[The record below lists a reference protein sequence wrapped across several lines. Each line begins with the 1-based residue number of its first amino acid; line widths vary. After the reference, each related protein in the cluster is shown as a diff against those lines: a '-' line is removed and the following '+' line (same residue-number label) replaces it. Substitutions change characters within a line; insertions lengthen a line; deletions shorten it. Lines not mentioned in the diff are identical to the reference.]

1 MVGIVEHRK
10 NRPADDI
17 GAVLARDPDHFGE
30 PVPIGIF
37 VVVEHGHIFGRR
49 RRAAGIRE
57 GAVIG
62 VGLAAA
68 RLDDAGERQAER
80 SRHLLDNRR
89 AGTAFGIIVDDDD
102 VERAGVIQSLDMGEQ
117 LAQPIGTAERRHAQT
132 DMRRR
137 RLGHGAETLRVIGPL
152 SVRPVRV
159 SNRKIACGLV
169 MR

>member
-1 MVGIVEHRK
+1 MVGIIEHRK
-10 NRPADDI
+10 DRSADDI
-17 GAVLARDPDHFGE
+17 GAVLAGDPDHFGE

-37 VVVEHGHIFGRR
+37 VVVEHGHVFGRR
-49 RRAAGIRE
+49 RRAAGMHE

-68 RLDDAGERQAER
+68 RLDDAGERQTER
-80 SRHLLDNRR
+80 PRHLLDNRS
-89 AGTAFGIIVDDDD
+89 AGMPFGIVVDDDD
-102 VERAGVIQSLDMGEQ
+102 VDRAGIVQPLDMRKQ
-117 LAQPIGTAERRHAQT
+117 FAQALGTAERRHAQT
-132 DMRRR
+132 HIWRRQ
-137 RLGHGAETLRVIGPL
+137 LGHGAETLRVIGPL

>member
-10 NRPADDI
+10 DRSADDI
-17 GAVLARDPDHFGE
+17 GAVCARDPDHFRE
-30 PVPIGIF
+30 PVRIGIF
-37 VVVEHGHIFGRR
+37 VVVEHGHVIGGRR
-49 RRAAGIRE
+49 CAAGFGE

-80 SRHLLDNRR
+80 PRHLLDNRR
-89 AGTAFGIIVDDDD
+89 AGAAFGIIVDDDD
-102 VERAGVIQSLDMGEQ
+102 VDRAGVVQPLDMGEQ
-117 LAQPIGTAERRHAQT
+117 LAQALGTAERRHAQT

-137 RLGHGAETLRVIGPL
+137 QLGHGAETLRVSGPL
-152 SVRPVRV
+152 SVRAVRV

-169 MR
+169 RR